1 MERMVLSMTKPDLMM
16 ISVAN
21 FNNEYTRHGT
31 AKPKWKKLKNVTPKP
46 KNTWHKGKV
55 ERVLGKNEELI

>member
-1 MERMVLSMTKPDLMM
+1 MTKPDPIM
-16 ISVAN
+16 IALSY
-21 FNNEYTRHGT
+21 FNKEV
-31 AKPKWKKLKNVTPKP
+31 KPKWKKLKNVTPKP